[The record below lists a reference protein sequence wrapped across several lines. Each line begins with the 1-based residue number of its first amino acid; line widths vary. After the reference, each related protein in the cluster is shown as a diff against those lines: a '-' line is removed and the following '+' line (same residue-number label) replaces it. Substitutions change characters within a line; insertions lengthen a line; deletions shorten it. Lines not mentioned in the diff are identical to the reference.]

1 MTILR
6 VTRRAFLAGLGGAA
20 VRPIVARAQQP
31 ERVRR
36 IGELMFAAENDPE
49 GKSRVQTIRQGFR
62 ELGWIEGGNI
72 QIDYRWT
79 GGIRPGQR
87 PMLQNLLDPRLM

>member
-36 IGELMFAAENDPE
+36 IGVFMFAAENDPE

-62 ELGWIEGGNI
+62 ELGWIEGGNSKSI
-72 QIDYRWT
+72 IDGP
-79 GGIRPGQR
+79 GGYGPGKDLCCR
-87 PMLQNLLDPRLM
+87 TC